1 LQEKPGDTGG
11 ELGVVAMKTM
21 NKCTAMEEKLADMLL
36 DPEAAPAKVKTHV
49 AECDS
54 CRKELEEM
62 RATMAAMDAWIV
74 PEPSPY
80 FTTRLGA
87 RMREE
92 REAPPQSWFQRLRA
106 RFVYGPPM
114 HARPLA
120 AMALTTMLLV
130 GGGAYL
136 GVTNIEQPQKP
147 DHDAAVVRDLQTLDS
162 NAQVLD
168 QLEAIS
174 DNPDDAISDDPNSDD
189 PQLQ

>member
-1 LQEKPGDTGG
+1 
-11 ELGVVAMKTM
+11 MKTM

-36 DPEAAPAKVKTHV
+36 DPQAAPAEVKAHV
-49 AECDS
+49 AACES
-54 CRKELEEM
+54 CRRELEEV
-62 RATMAAMDAWIV
+62 RATMAAMDAWTA
-74 PEPSPY
+74 PEPGPY
-80 FTTRLGA
+80 FMTRLGA

-92 REAPPQSWFQRLRA
+92 RDAPPQSWLQRLRA
-106 RFVYGPPM
+106 RFAYGPPL

-120 AMALTTMLLV
+120 AMALTVMLLV

-136 GVTNIEQPQKP
+136 GVTNIEQQPQP
-147 DHDAAVVRDLQTLDS
+147 PAHDAAVVRDLQTLD
-162 NAQVLD
+162 NNKQVLD

>member
-1 LQEKPGDTGG
+1 
-11 ELGVVAMKTM
+11 MK
-21 NKCTAMEEKLADMLL
+21 KCTAMEEKLADMLL

-49 AECDS
+49 AECNS

-62 RATMAAMDAWIV
+62 RATMAAMDAWTV

-80 FTTRLGA
+80 FMTRLGA

-92 REAPPQSWFQRLRA
+92 REAPRQTWFQRIRA
-106 RFVYGPPM
+106 RFVYGPQM

-120 AMALTTMLLV
+120 AMALTVMLLV

-136 GVTNIEQPQKP
+136 GVTNVEQPQPKP
-147 DHDAAVVRDLQTLDS
+147 DADAAVVHDLQTLDS

-168 QLEAIS
+168 QLESIS
-174 DNPDDAISDDPNSDD
+174 DSGNSNGD
-189 PQLQ
+189 PQQQ

>member
-1 LQEKPGDTGG
+1 ME
-11 ELGVVAMKTM
+11 TM
-21 NKCTAMEEKLADMLL
+21 NKCTAMEEKLAEMLL

-49 AECDS
+49 AECES

-62 RATMAAMDAWIV
+62 RATMGLMDAWTV
-74 PEPSPY
+74 PGPSPY
-80 FTTRLGA
+80 FMTRLGA

-92 REAPPQSWFQRLRA
+92 REAPRQSWLQRIRA
-106 RFVYGPPM
+106 RFAYGPPM

-120 AMALTTMLLV
+120 AMALTVLLLV

-136 GVTNIEQPQKP
+136 GVTNIEQPQQP
-147 DHDAAVVRDLQTLDS
+147 SHEAAVVHDLQTLDS

-174 DNPDDAISDDPNSDD
+174 DNPDDAISDDPNSND

>member
-1 LQEKPGDTGG
+1 
-11 ELGVVAMKTM
+11 MKTM

-36 DPEAAPAKVKTHV
+36 DPQAAPAEVEAHV
-49 AECDS
+49 AACES
-54 CRKELEEM
+54 CRKELDEV
-62 RATMAAMDAWIV
+62 RATMTAMDAWTA

-80 FTTRLGA
+80 FMTRLGA

-92 REAPPQSWFQRLRA
+92 REAPPQSWLQRIRA
-106 RFVYGPPM
+106 RFAYGPPM

-120 AMALTTMLLV
+120 AMALTVMMLV

-136 GVTNIEQPQKP
+136 GVTNIEQPQPP
-147 DHDAAVVRDLQTLDS
+147 DHIAAVVRDLQTLD
-162 NAQVLD
+162 NNKQVLD

>member
-1 LQEKPGDTGG
+1 MET
-11 ELGVVAMKTM
+11 MK
-21 NKCTAMEEKLADMLL
+21 KCTAMEEKLADMLL

-49 AECDS
+49 AACES

-62 RATMAAMDAWIV
+62 RATMAAMDAWTA

-80 FTTRLGA
+80 FMTRLGA

-92 REAPPQSWFQRLRA
+92 REAPPQSWLQRIRA
-106 RFVYGPPM
+106 RFAYGPPM

-120 AMALTTMLLV
+120 AMALTVMLLV

-136 GVTNIEQPQKP
+136 GVTNIEQPQPP
-147 DHDAAVVRDLQTLDS
+147 DRDAAVVHDLQTLDS

-168 QLEAIS
+168 QLESIS
-174 DNPDDAISDDPNSDD
+174 DSGNSGDA
-189 PQLQ
+189 QQQ